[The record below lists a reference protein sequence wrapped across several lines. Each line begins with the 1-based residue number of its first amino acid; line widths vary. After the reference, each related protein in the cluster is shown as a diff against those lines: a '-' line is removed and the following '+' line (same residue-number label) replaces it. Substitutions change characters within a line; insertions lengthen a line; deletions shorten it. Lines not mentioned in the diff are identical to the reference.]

1 MTKMRKTLK
10 RHESRV
16 LALSALFCWESMKE
30 GDLETIFQDIA
41 HDFFGS
47 LVPSNAPQSLEYAR
61 RLFYET
67 VNHVGEIDA
76 LISRASQG
84 WALSRMPKVD
94 LAILR
99 MAVAEVLY
107 VKEAPL
113 EVVINEAL
121 ELCKEFS
128 THASPRFVN
137 GVLMGILR
145 EV

>member
-1 MTKMRKTLK
+1 MTKMRRTLK

>member
-1 MTKMRKTLK
+1 MTKKRSALK
-10 RHESRV
+10 RHDSRV
-16 LALSALFCWESMKE
+16 LALSALFCWETVKE
-30 GDLETIFQDIA
+30 DDLETICQDVA
-41 HDFFGS
+41 QDFFGS
-47 LVPSNAPQSLEYAR
+47 LISSKAPQSLEYAK
-61 RLFYET
+61 RLLREA
-67 VNHVGEIDA
+67 VNHIGEIDA
-76 LISRASQG
+76 LIARASQG

-99 MAVAEVLY
+99 LAVAEVLY
-107 VKEAPL
+107 VKSAPL

-137 GVLMGILR
+137 GVLMGIFR

>member
-1 MTKMRKTLK
+1 MTKKKATIK
-10 RHESRV
+10 RHDSRV
-16 LALSALFCWESMKE
+16 LALSALFCWESVKE

-41 HDFFGS
+41 QDFFGS
-47 LVPSNAPQSLEYAR
+47 LIPSDAPQSLEYAR

-76 LISRASQG
+76 MISRASQG
-84 WALSRMPKVD
+84 WAISRMPKVD
-94 LAILR
+94 LSVLR

-137 GVLMGILR
+137 GVLMGIFR
-145 EV
+145 VV

>member
-1 MTKMRKTLK
+1 M
-10 RHESRV
+10 
-16 LALSALFCWESMKE
+16 
-30 GDLETIFQDIA
+30 IA
-41 HDFFGS
+41 
-47 LVPSNAPQSLEYAR
+47 
-61 RLFYET
+61 
-67 VNHVGEIDA
+67 
-76 LISRASQG
+76 RASQG

-99 MAVAEVLY
+99 LAVAEVLY
-107 VKEAPL
+107 VKSAPL

-137 GVLMGILR
+137 GVLMGIFR